1 MAETIDTYGI
11 DETIEGYTV
20 ESANVKKIPVQEQ
33 IHGQH
38 NEVRQ
43 EIKYDLRKDL
53 SCTLRGAVEPTA
65 ATFDG
70 FGGAGEKW
78 IIDSVDKAGTYNG
91 IQRWNVSAHN
101 SVHCNT
107 VTDITPVS

>member
-38 NEVRQ
+38 NEVRK

-70 FGGAGEKW
+70 FGGAGRNGSS
-78 IIDSVDKAGTYNG
+78 IPLTRLALTTASSAGMFPPTTLSTAT
-91 IQRWNVSAHN
+91 R
-101 SVHCNT
+101 
-107 VTDITPVS
+107 